1 MITEHVNCNLYGS
14 KEHKIF
20 KKINDYQL
28 AKCKQCGLVY
38 LNPRPSQQKIKK
50 EYFAEYHVKRLL

>member
-1 MITEHVNCNLYGS
+1 MIMEHVNCNLCDS

-28 AKCKQCGLVY
+28 VKCKQCGLVY
-38 LNPRPSQQKIKK
+38 LNPRPSQQEIKK
-50 EYFAEYHVKRLL
+50 EYSAEYHVKR